1 MSMPPPAGGPPLPPS
16 GPGPD
21 PRVPPAQPVWAP
33 QQPWSAPP
41 PRRGNGWKWA
51 LGAVALLAVI
61 GVTVAVTLSVA
72 GGGSGE
78 NPPTTSPTSGNG
90 SNPDVASAND
100 KGPATIIT
108 EDPTC
113 APVRPILETGANQQR
128 NGWDT
133 RDPSIPASAWTPAVR
148 AQYEAVGQ
156 SMRSSADQMVPL
168 VKLTPHRVMRE
179 LYEQFIAYSRAYA
192 DRIPTYTAADDNLAL
207 VANTANDAIGYMCA
221 AISYESAPARGP
233 VLPPAEAPSQ
243 VAPLGNPAEPQL
255 FLTEPS
261 PVCAD
266 WVAASNEFSND
277 TVAWL
282 ATNPDIPASQWTP
295 DQRAIN
301 DAVAPVMS
309 AFADK
314 LQTLGERSGNPILQ
328 DFATLS
334 AQYRRAYV
342 QALPSYTPADK
353 YLANAALK
361 LGGVVRAACQAAEE

>member
-1 MSMPPPAGGPPLPPS
+1 MSMPPGGPPMPPT

-33 QQPWSAPP
+33 QQPWPP
-41 PRRGNGWKWA
+41 SPPGRGNAWKWA

-72 GGGSGE
+72 GGSGE
-78 NPPTTSPTSGNG
+78 NPPTTSPTPGNG
-90 SNPDVASAND
+90 TNSEIASAND

-113 APVRPILETGANQQR
+113 APVRPIVDTLASRER

-133 RDPSIPASAWTPAVR
+133 RDPSIPASEWAPAVR

-156 SMRSSADQMVPL
+156 AMRSAADQTVAL

-192 DRIPTYTAADDNLAL
+192 DRIPAYTPRDENLAL
-207 VANTANDAIGYMCA
+207 VSIAAADAISNICA
-221 AISYESAPARGP
+221 AISYDSAPARGP
-233 VLPPAEAPSQ
+233 LVAAPEAPSEI
-243 VAPLGNPAEPQL
+243 ASTSDPAHPHR
-255 FLTEPS
+255 FLTDPNS
-261 PVCAD
+261 VCPD
-266 WVAASNEFSND
+266 WIAAASQFQDD
-277 TVAWL
+277 TVAWR
-282 ATNPDIPASQWTP
+282 AIPPDIPASQWTP
-295 DQRAIN
+295 EQRAIN

-309 AFADK
+309 ASADK
-314 LQTLGERSGNPILQ
+314 LQTLGERSDNPTFQ

-342 QALPSYTPADK
+342 QALPSYSASDN
-353 YLANAALK
+353 YLASAALLLSGVVNAACLAV
-361 LGGVVRAACQAAEE
+361 GG

>member
-1 MSMPPPAGGPPLPPS
+1 MSMPPGGPPLPPT

-21 PRVPPAQPVWAP
+21 PRFPPPQQVWAQ
-33 QQPWSAPP
+33 QQPWPAPP
-41 PRRGNGWKWA
+41 PKRSKGWKWA
-51 LGAVALLAVI
+51 LGAVALVAVI
-61 GVTVAVTLSVA
+61 GVTVAVTLSVT

-78 NPPTTSPTSGNG
+78 NPSTTSPTSGNG
-90 SNPDVASAND
+90 ANSEIASAGD

-113 APVRPILETGANQQR
+113 APVRPILETGASQQR

-148 AQYEAVGQ
+148 AQYEAVAQ
-156 SMRSSADQMVPL
+156 SMRSLADQMVPL

-192 DRIPTYTAADDNLAL
+192 DRVPTYTPADDNFAL
-207 VANTANDAIGYMCA
+207 VANTANDAIGYICA

-243 VAPLGNPAEPQL
+243 VAPLGNPAEPQQ
-255 FLTEPS
+255 FLTEPN

-282 ATNPDIPASQWTP
+282 ATNPDIPASQWAP

-314 LQTLGERSGNPILQ
+314 LQLLGERSGNPILQ

-334 AQYRRAYV
+334 AQYRHAYV